1 MIHFNEYPV
10 HFGPTLL
17 TSDSEINNPKSNKLT
32 LNSYLVGGAVR
43 DQLLNRA
50 VKDKD
55 YLVVGSSI
63 EQMLNLGFVQVGKDF
78 PVFLHPKTKAEYALA
93 RTERKQGQGYTGFT
107 CYFDPDVTIEEDLK
121 RRDLTVNAM
130 AMDDDGQIIDPYNGQ
145 KDLTDRILRHVSDA
159 FIEDPLRVLR
169 VARFAARYHKYGFTI
184 ADETLALMQTISQS
198 GELKSL
204 TPERVWQ
211 EMQLSLADGG
221 ANSDINSGNPEVF
234 FQVLQQCGAL
244 EELWPELAV
253 LWGIPNPALW
263 HPEICSGVHT
273 MMVLQQS
280 VLLTQAFFEDSAEGS
295 VDDKSDNKSDS
306 KTAIRFAALCHDL
319 GKGITSDHLWPSHKG
334 HEKAGLPLV
343 EKICKQLKVPS
354 HYKQLALKVCEFHLH
369 CHKAFELKASTILK
383 MFDQLDIWRK
393 PQEFDYFLIA
403 CKSDFLGRL
412 GFENRPYPQEQY
424 LQAAAKA
431 AREVTAKSFVE
442 QGLKGLAIKEA
453 MAEARLKVI
462 LEIKAE
468 YEHLDPSQ
476 N

>member
-1 MIHFNEYPV
+1 M
-10 HFGPTLL
+10 L
-17 TSDSEINNPKSNKLT
+17 TSKSEIKNSQ
-32 LNSYLVGGAVR
+32 LNTYLVGGAVR
-43 DQLLNRA
+43 DKLLNRPI
-50 VKDKD
+50 KDED
-55 YLVVGSSI
+55 YLVVGASI
-63 EQMLNLGFVQVGKDF
+63 EQMLNLGFQQVGKDF

-93 RTERKQGQGYTGFT
+93 RTERKQGQGYTGFS
-107 CYFDPDVTIEEDLK
+107 CYFAPDVTIEQDLL

-130 AMDDDGQIIDPYNGQ
+130 AMDHNGQIIDPYNGQ
-145 KDLTDRILRHVSDA
+145 KDLNDRILRHVSDA

-184 ADETLALMQTISQS
+184 ADETLALMQEISQS

-221 ANSDINSGNPEVF
+221 ATTDINTGNPEVF
-234 FQVLQQCGAL
+234 FQVLQQSGAL
-244 EELWPELAV
+244 EELWPELAI

-263 HPEICSGVHT
+263 HPEICSGIHT

-280 VLLTQAFFEDSAEGS
+280 VLLTHTFFSEEVEGNN
-295 VDDKSDNKSDS
+295 DKTDY

-319 GKGITSDHLWPSHKG
+319 GKGVTQNHLLPSHRG

-343 EKICKQLKVPS
+343 EKVCTQLKVPS

-383 MFDQLDIWRK
+383 MFNQLDLWRK
-393 PQEFDYFLIA
+393 PLEFDYFLMA

-431 AREVTAKSFVE
+431 ARMVNAKDFVE
-442 QGLKGLAIKEA
+442 QGFKGVEIKEA
-453 MAEARLKVI
+453 MDKSRLKAIEEV
-462 LEIKAE
+462 KSSHQ
-468 YEHLDPSQ
+468 HLIPTPH
-476 N
+476 